1 MDIWYKDEFILWRN
15 RGKKLIDQE
24 TNTQVYTKNLIIQE
38 VEYSPA
44 YDDKGEE

>member
-1 MDIWYKDEFILWRN
+1 VEY

-38 VEYSPA
+38 GRRTLLHMMI
-44 YDDKGEE
+44 KEE